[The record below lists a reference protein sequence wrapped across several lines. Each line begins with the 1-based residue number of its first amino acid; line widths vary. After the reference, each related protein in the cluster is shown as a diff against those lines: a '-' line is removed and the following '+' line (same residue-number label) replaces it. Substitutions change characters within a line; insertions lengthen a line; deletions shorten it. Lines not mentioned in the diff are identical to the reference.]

1 MFKLK
6 PYQDDALAA
15 LQRFLAAARTGP
27 VADAF
32 ADTLAAHAMPAIP
45 YRHYDFGE
53 IPYVCLRLPTGGGK
67 TVLGSHAVEVAAH
80 TYLERD
86 YPLVLWLVPT
96 NTIREQT
103 LEALK
108 TPGHPYRQKL
118 EATFGLDRL
127 RVLDIGD
134 VTQIRPQDLGG
145 KAIVVVGTVATL
157 RVEDTSGRQV
167 YAYHEDFEPHFAG
180 VDPHDPRLERVAEA
194 DLKENGLGREALG
207 RIKFSF
213 ANLLALHAPLV
224 IMDEAHNARTSLT
237 FATLKRIHPACI
249 VEFTATP
256 DVSNSSGSNV
266 LYHVSA
272 AELKAAEMIK
282 LPVMLTEHQDWQA
295 AVRDAVLTRNKL
307 AIEAQKEADYIRP
320 IVLLQAEARNGAV
333 TVEVLKR
340 HLIDGLNV
348 DEAAIAIATGN
359 QRELTGI
366 DLTARDCPITHI
378 ITIEALKEGWDCPFA
393 YVFCS
398 VKDVRSSK
406 DAEQLLGRVL
416 RMPYARRRQVEAL
429 NRAYAHLA
437 SPHFSQ
443 AAQLL
448 ADKLINMGFE
458 ALEVPSAL
466 QRGWSPDLF
475 GDDDGGLTRP
485 QPEPPLVLDLPGLPT
500 LPADMPVGEVRIE
513 ATDSG
518 TFRLEAPGLIGVDT
532 TKELLKLFKGTEKK
546 RVQATIEQHNLR
558 QQAARAPS
566 QRGERFAPLPRL
578 CLREQGVLDLLEPEN
593 FLYVNGEFSLLDH
606 SVQLPNFTLIETEK
620 TFEVDLNGKRI
631 TYRVA
636 EEKEAYGLNQ
646 VDGGFTETT
655 LVSELEREVRQAD
668 ITPREMNRWLAL
680 VVGDLIYARG
690 YTLTALVRAKY
701 PLARALRERI
711 ALLRAEAAQH
721 GFQTVMFDLDSPLE
735 ASLDQRYEFKPG
747 LYPARMPYYRG
758 RFRFAKHYYPV
769 IEDLREGGE
778 EFECAKAIDSHPGV
792 RHWVRNLVKREA
804 ASFALPLAG
813 GYFYPD
819 FVAELTDGRL
829 LVVEYKGEPYKS
841 NDDSREK
848 NQVGQ
853 RWAAGSGGTCLFLMA
868 VAEDDK
874 GRNVYTQIADVIA
887 GTR

>member
-6 PYQDDALAA
+6 SYQQDTLDALEH
-15 LQRFLAAARTGP
+15 FLAGARGGP
-27 VADAF
+27 VATAF
-32 ADTLAAHAMPAIP
+32 AATQAAFGLPPIP

-67 TVLGSHAVEVAAH
+67 TVLGSHAVKVAAQA
-80 TYLERD
+80 YLDAD
-86 YPLVLWLVPT
+86 YPIVLWLVPT

-108 TPGHPYRQKL
+108 TPGHPYRQEL
-118 EATFGLDRL
+118 EARYGLDRL
-127 RVLDIGD
+127 RVLDIGE
-134 VTQIRPQDLGG
+134 VTQIRPQDLGA
-145 KAIVVVGTVATL
+145 KTLVVVGTVATL

-180 VDPHDPRLERVAEA
+180 VDPHDTRLERVGEG

-213 ANLLALHAPLV
+213 ANLLALHGPLV

-237 FATLKRIHPACI
+237 FATLKRIHPRAI

-256 DVSNSSGSNV
+256 DTSNSSGSNV

-295 AVRDAVLTRNKL
+295 AVRDAVLTRKRL
-307 AIEAQKEADYIRP
+307 AIEAQKETDYLRP
-320 IVLLQAEARNGAV
+320 IVLLQADNKNGEV

-340 HLIDGLNV
+340 HLIEQLNV

-359 QRELTGI
+359 QRELSGI

-416 RMPYARRRQVEAL
+416 RMPYARKRQVEAL

-437 SPHFSQ
+437 SPHFTQ

-448 ADKLINMGFE
+448 TDKLINMGFE

-466 QRGWSPDLF
+466 QAGWSPDLF
-475 GDDDGGLTRP
+475 DTDPGALTRP
-485 QPEPPLVLDLPGLPT
+485 APVPPLVIDLPALPDLPDDGRATGLSVTPG
-500 LPADMPVGEVRIE
+500 AG
-513 ATDSG
+513 G
-518 TFRLEAPGLIGVDT
+518 GFRLEAPGMIDEGT
-532 TKELLKLFKGTEKK
+532 TRAVLKLFTGGEKT
-546 RVQATIEQHNLR
+546 VVEAQIEQHNLR
-558 QQAARAPS
+558 QQASRAPS
-566 QRGERFAPLPRL
+566 QRGVPFAAVPRL
-578 CLREQGVLDLLEPEN
+578 CLRDQGALELLEPES
-593 FLYVNGEFSLLDH
+593 FLYVNGVFSLLDH
-606 SVQLPNFTLIETEK
+606 PVALPNFRIVETEK

-631 TYRVA
+631 GFRVA

-646 VDGGFTETT
+646 VDGGFTEAG
-655 LVSELEREVRQAD
+655 LVTELEREVRQAD
-668 ITPREMNRWLAL
+668 ISPREMHRWLGL
-680 VVGDLIYARG
+680 VVADLIHVRG
-690 YTLTALVRAKY
+690 FTLTALVRAKY

-711 ALLRAEAAQH
+711 ALLRVDTAEQ
-721 GFQTVMFDLDSPLE
+721 GFQAVMFGTDMALE
-735 ASLDQRYEFKPG
+735 ASLEQRYEFKAG
-747 LYPARMPYYRG
+747 MYPARPPYYRG
-758 RFRFAKHYYPV
+758 RFGFAKHYYPV
-769 IEDLREGGE
+769 IEDLREGSE
-778 EFECAKAIDSHPGV
+778 EFECAKAIDTHPDV
-792 RHWVRNLVKREA
+792 RHWVRNLVKRDA
-804 ASFALPLAG
+804 ASFSLPLAT

-819 FVAELTDGRL
+819 FVAELSDGRL
-829 LVVEYKGEPYKS
+829 LVVEYKGEPYKT

-848 NQVGQ
+848 NQVGL
-853 RWAAGSGGTCLFLMA
+853 RWAAHSDGACLFLMA
-868 VAEDDK
+868 VEQDRE

-887 GTR
+887 GA